1 MSRPGVRCG
10 VRRYIQMSN
19 AVLGI
24 FVSVEVKGNIER
36 VRVRL
41 GVEGLE
47 MDELIAIARHSEFE
61 GERKRLG
68 YLCLSRRGGCKVGIA
83 IC

>member
-1 MSRPGVRCG
+1 MDDGLFVDRGSDWDAIRSGSG
-10 VRRYIQMSN
+10 VRRYIRMSN
-19 AVLGI
+19 AVLGS

-47 MDELIAIARHSEFE
+47 MDEFIAFARHCELE
-61 GERKRLG
+61 G
-68 YLCLSRRGGCKVGIA
+68 
-83 IC
+83 

>member
-1 MSRPGVRCG
+1 MRSECG

-19 AVLGI
+19 AVLGLV
-24 FVSVEVKGNIER
+24 VSVEVKGDIER

-47 MDELIAIARHSEFE
+47 MDEFIAFARHCELE
-61 GERKRLG
+61 G
-68 YLCLSRRGGCKVGIA
+68 
-83 IC
+83 